1 TPELPFAF
9 WDSSAVV
16 PLCGIQ
22 RQSAQTRQMA
32 RTYRLVVW
40 WGTSIEVMSAFYR
53 LKRDSKLTSV
63 EVLQSIAR
71 LDILRAR
78 WDEVTPS
85 ASIRE
90 QAERLLGL
98 HKLRAADS
106 VQLAAA
112 LDWCSNRPRG
122 RSFIGGDG
130 DLLNAADAE
139 GFTCFRIHWSK
150 RSP

>member
-1 TPELPFAF
+1 
-9 WDSSAVV
+9 
-16 PLCGIQ
+16 
-22 RQSAQTRQMA
+22 
-32 RTYRLVVW
+32 
-40 WGTSIEVMSAFYR
+40 MSAFYR

-139 GFTCFRIHWSK
+139 GFTCFRIH
-150 RSP
+150 